1 MEQGI
6 GWMTRKLISVAT
18 ITLDIKHY
26 TEEGTEHIDIE
37 QTATGGI
44 KGTTE
49 NRILDWK

>member
-6 GWMTRKLISVAT
+6 SWVTRTLISVAT

-26 TEEGTEHIDIE
+26 TEDCTEHIDID